1 MSSVKAIVCD
11 VYRTILEVGDPPTQA
26 EPCWRKLFQNAC
38 HKDSPLTLPELTARC
53 GEIISEDHRKSR
65 ARGIPHPEVDWP
77 SVVTR
82 ALSDLDELPR
92 AHLDE
97 FLFQHAQLL
106 RTIRIMP
113 GCAEF
118 FRRCIERGI
127 LLGVA
132 SNAQA
137 YTLKELDSALGDGKL
152 DRSIFQPDLTFWSF
166 EHGFSKPDPH
176 VFEILR
182 ARLQNRSIIA
192 SETLMIGDRLDN
204 DIAPARKTGW
214 RTWLFS
220 ADGHGPDR
228 GDWRSVG
235 QAFFEAGG
243 NTGFS
248 S

>member
-1 MSSVKAIVCD
+1 V
-11 VYRTILEVGDPPTQA
+11 R
-26 EPCWRKLFQNAC
+26 F
-38 HKDSPLTLPELTARC
+38 
-53 GEIISEDHRKSR
+53 ISEEHRKSR
-65 ARGIPHPEVDWP
+65 VRGIPHPEVDWP
-77 SVVTR
+77 TVVTR
-82 ALSDLDELPR
+82 ALPDLDELLR
-92 AHLDE
+92 VHLDE

-106 RTIRIMP
+106 RTIRTMP

-118 FRRCIERGI
+118 FLVHERGI
-127 LLGVA
+127 SLGIA

-137 YTLKELDSALGDGKL
+137 YTLKELDIALRDGKL
-152 DRSIFQPDLTFWSF
+152 DRSIFQPDLTLWSF

-176 VFEILR
+176 LFEILR

-192 SETLMIGDRLDN
+192 SQTLMIGDRPDN
-204 DIAPARKTGW
+204 DIVPARKTGW

-220 ADGHGPDR
+220 AGGHGPDK

-235 QAFFEAGG
+235 QVFFDAGG